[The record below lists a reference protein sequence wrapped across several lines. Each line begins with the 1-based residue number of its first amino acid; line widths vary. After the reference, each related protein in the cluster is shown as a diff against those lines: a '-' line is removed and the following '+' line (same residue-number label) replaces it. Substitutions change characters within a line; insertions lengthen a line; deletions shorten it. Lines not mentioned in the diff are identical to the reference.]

1 MKYVVVG
8 QGEYQIRSFATG
20 PYVTYNTSPGNKN
33 SITFFKGATQYPV
46 AGTTAGGPTLNS
58 NFVANSAIGAGT
70 ITLVNGS
77 ITQDPTGAIPMV
89 SLDVRSAGP
98 MLGSTT
104 SVINRSVES
113 YLKPTS
119 ALETF
124 LSGFTREVSG
134 KTAAAGNTQTGSGVA
149 PTVII
154 PSVSLTSTLTIN
166 NANDLL
172 PYNLNG
178 NKNIFSVKGKNLTIG
193 TAGTNCAFMI
203 DEIKTLIVQDADL
216 IINCNIAY
224 SPNTGASW
232 AFIVKNGNIIV
243 DKSITNL
250 AGVYVAIGDA
260 STTGLFQGNGA
271 TNAILKVDG
280 SMYGN
285 AKPLFDSR
293 LYVRGTSAYDILTTG
308 VIMGYSN
315 RALVNPPPLLSEY
328 LNNYSVTKVAK

>member
-134 KTAAAGNTQTGSGVA
+134 KTAAAGNTTSTTNN
-149 PTVII
+149 PTVNI
-154 PSVSLTSTLTIN
+154 PSVSLVSTLTVN
-166 NANDLL
+166 NTNDLL

-178 NKNIFSVKGKNLTIG
+178 NKNIFSVKGNVTIG
-193 TAGTNCAFMI
+193 VAGTNCSFMI
-203 DEIKTLIVQDADL
+203 DDIKTLIVQDGNL
-216 IINCNIAY
+216 VINCNIAY
-224 SPNTGASW
+224 NPNTGASW

-250 AGVYVAIGDA
+250 AGVYLAIGDA
-260 STTGLFQGNGA
+260 SSTGLFQGNGS

-285 AKPLFDSR
+285 AKSLFDSR